1 MIELKRIVE
10 AMLFAADRPLAPA
23 DVKAALAKAAEQTA
37 ETDVRTFRKVKLDEI
52 ERALHDL
59 AAEIDAAGRS
69 YRLVCVAGAWQIV
82 VQPEFAPWLRALTGE
97 RGRPSRLSLPALETL
112 AIIAYRQPITRAEIE
127 EIRGVSVD
135 GVMQT
140 LLEREL
146 IEPAGKADV
155 PGRPTMYVTT
165 KAFLEHFGL
174 PDLNHLPDAEELR
187 RVPVERPAGLVTVEP
202 GLATAPPDQL
212 TAQTAPEQ
220 QPDSD
225 AAGQPSPAQTD
236 SSASTA
242 SDSTGFDPKD
252 APAFDTEQSEP
263 VARKPEDTLPEKD
276 QS

>member
-1 MIELKRIVE
+1 MIELKCIVE
-10 AMLFAADRPLAPA
+10 AMLFAADRPLTPA

-37 ETDVRTFRKVKLDEI
+37 ESDVRAFRKVKLDEI

-59 AAEIDAAGRS
+59 AGEIDAAGRS
-69 YRLVCVAGAWQIV
+69 YRLVCVAGAWQVV

-165 KAFLEHFGL
+165 RAFLEHFGL

-202 GLATAPPDQL
+202 GLATVPPDQL
-212 TAQTAPEQ
+212 TAQTNPEQ
-220 QPDSD
+220 QPGSD
-225 AAGQPSPAQTD
+225 HGVQSKPSEAD
-236 SSASTA
+236 SSSSAA
-242 SDSTGFDPKD
+242 SDSAGFDPKD
-252 APAFDTEQSEP
+252 TQLFDTEQSEP
-263 VARKPEDTLPEKD
+263 VERKSEDTFPEQD

>member
-1 MIELKRIVE
+1 MIELKCIVE
-10 AMLFAADRPLAPA
+10 AMLFAADRPLTPA
-23 DVKAALAKAAEQTA
+23 DVRAALAKAAEQTS
-37 ETDVRTFRKVKLDEI
+37 ESDVRAFRKVKLDEI

-59 AAEIDAAGRS
+59 AGEIDAAGRS
-69 YRLVCVAGAWQIV
+69 YRLVCVAGAWQVV

-165 KAFLEHFGL
+165 RAFLEHFGL

-202 GLATAPPDQL
+202 GLATVPPDQL
-212 TAQTAPEQ
+212 TAQTNPEQ
-220 QPDSD
+220 QPGSD
-225 AAGQPSPAQTD
+225 HAVQPKPSGAD
-236 SSASTA
+236 SSASA
-242 SDSTGFDPKD
+242 APDSAGFDPKD
-252 APAFDTEQSEP
+252 AQLFDTEQSEP
-263 VARKPEDTLPEKD
+263 VERKSEDTFPEQD

>member
-1 MIELKRIVE
+1 MIELKCIVE
-10 AMLFAADRPLAPA
+10 AMLFAADRPLTPT
-23 DVKAALAKAAEQTA
+23 DVKAALTKAAEQA
-37 ETDVRTFRKVKLDEI
+37 GESDVRAFRKVKLDEI
-52 ERALHDL
+52 ERALHEL
-59 AAEIDAAGRS
+59 AGEIDAAGRS

-212 TAQTAPEQ
+212 TIQTAPEQ
-220 QPDSD
+220 QPVSD
-225 AAGQPSPAQTD
+225 DAGQPKPTRTD
-236 SSASTA
+236 SSAATA
-242 SDSTGFDPKD
+242 SESAGFDPKD
-252 APAFDTEQSEP
+252 IRVFDSEQSEP
-263 VARKPEDTLPEKD
+263 VERKPEDTFSEED
-276 QS
+276 RS

>member
-1 MIELKRIVE
+1 MIELKCIVE
-10 AMLFAADRPLAPA
+10 AMLFAADRPLTPA
-23 DVKAALAKAAEQTA
+23 DVRAALAKAAEQTA
-37 ETDVRTFRKVKLDEI
+37 ESDVRAFRKVKLDEI
-52 ERALHDL
+52 ERALEDL
-59 AAEIDAAGRS
+59 AGEIDAAGRS

-165 KAFLEHFGL
+165 RAFLEHFGL

-202 GLATAPPDQL
+202 GLATVPPDQL
-212 TAQTAPEQ
+212 TAQAAPEQ
-220 QPDSD
+220 QPGLDH
-225 AAGQPSPAQTD
+225 AVQPKPSGAD
-236 SSASTA
+236 SSASAA

-252 APAFDTEQSEP
+252 TQLFDPEQSEP
-263 VARKPEDTLPEKD
+263 VERKPEDTFPEQG